1 MKSLFFWLSLLF
13 GLVLPVGTARAE
25 LAVVSTTPDLA
36 SIARSIG
43 GARVKVSALSL
54 PSQDPHWVDARP
66 HLALSL
72 AKADLLL
79 VTGADLEAGWL
90 PTLLTGSRNG
100 NVQRGAKGYLDCST
114 LVSLLEVPSGKVDR
128 SMGDV
133 HAQGN
138 PHYMLDPTRVER
150 VAVGIGKRLAE
161 LDPTGKSAYL
171 EGTRRFVEEL
181 RAARAGWEK
190 KLSKLRGRS
199 VLAYHRSLSY
209 LADWLGL
216 RVVDHLEPR
225 PGIPP
230 NPRHIAHVIEIGK
243 SERVVLVL
251 QEAWFPSNAAK
262 VVADKLGVE
271 LVVLATMPKLDRG
284 DSYVANMNRL
294 VSALAALGGP

>member
-1 MKSLFFWLSLLF
+1 MKPLFFLLSLLL
-13 GLVLPVGTARAE
+13 GLVLRTGTARAE

-36 SIARSIG
+36 SLARSIG

-72 AKADLLL
+72 SKADLLL

-100 NVQRGAKGYLDCST
+100 KVQRGAKGYLDCST

-138 PHYMLDPTRVER
+138 PHYMLDPKRVER
-150 VAVGIGKRLAE
+150 VAVGIGKRLSE
-161 LDPTGKSAYL
+161 LDPEGKSAYL
-171 EGTRRFVEEL
+171 EGTRRFVDEL
-181 RAARAGWEK
+181 RAARAGWEQ

-216 RVVDHLEPR
+216 KVVDHLEPR

-230 NPRHIAHVIEIGK
+230 NPRHIAHVIEVGK
-243 SERVVLVL
+243 SERVVGVL
-251 QEAWFPSNAAK
+251 QESWFPRNAPK
-262 VVADKLGVE
+262 VVADKLGVK
-271 LVVLATMPKLDRG
+271 LVVLGTMPDFDRG
-284 DSYVANMNRL
+284 DSYVTNMNQL
-294 VSALAALGGP
+294 VSALAPLGGT

>member
-1 MKSLFFWLSLLF
+1 MKSLFFWLSLLL
-13 GLVLPVGTARAE
+13 GLVLPMGIARAE

-161 LDPTGKSAYL
+161 LDPTGKNAYL

-243 SERVVLVL
+243 SERVVAVL

-262 VVADKLGVE
+262 VVADKLGVK

-284 DSYVANMNRL
+284 DSYVANMNQL
-294 VSALAALGGP
+294 VSALAPLGGP

>member
-1 MKSLFFWLSLLF
+1 MRTLFFWLSLWC
-13 GLVLPVGTARAE
+13 GLVLQAGAAHAE
-25 LAVVSTTPDLA
+25 LAVVGTTPDLA

-43 GARVKVSALSL
+43 GGRVKVSALSL

-66 HLALSL
+66 HLALAL

-79 VTGADLEAGWL
+79 ITGADLEAGWL
-90 PTLLTGSRNG
+90 STLLTGSRNG
-100 NVQRGAKGYLDCST
+100 NIQRGAKGYLDCST

-138 PHYMLDPTRVER
+138 PHYMLDPKRVER
-150 VAVGIGKRLAE
+150 VAVGIGKRLSE
-161 LDPTGKSAYL
+161 LDPAGKSAYL

-181 RAARAGWEK
+181 RAARTGWEQ
-190 KLSKLRGRS
+190 KLAKLRGRS

-243 SERVVLVL
+243 SERVIAVL
-251 QEAWFPSNAAK
+251 QEAWFPQNAPK
-262 VVADKLGVE
+262 VVADKLGVK
-271 LVVLATMPKLDRG
+271 LVVLGTMPRFDRG
-284 DSYVANMNRL
+284 DSYVTNMNQL
-294 VSALAALGGP
+294 VSALAPLGGT

>member
-1 MKSLFFWLSLLF
+1 MRSLFFWLSLLLA
-13 GLVLPVGTARAE
+13 LVLPAGTARAE
-25 LAVVSTTPDLA
+25 LAVVGTTPDLA

-114 LVSLLEVPSGKVDR
+114 LVSLLEVPSGKLDR

-138 PHYMLDPTRVER
+138 PHYMLDPARAER

-161 LDPTGKSAYL
+161 LDPAGKSAYL
-171 EGTRRFVEEL
+171 EGTRRFVDEL

-190 KLSKLRGRS
+190 KLSTLRGRS

-230 NPRHIAHVIEIGK
+230 NPRHIAHVIEVGK
-243 SERVVLVL
+243 SERVVAVL

-262 VVADKLGVE
+262 VVADKLGVK
-271 LVVLATMPKLDRG
+271 LVVLGTMPNFDRG
-284 DSYVANMNRL
+284 DTYVANMNRL
-294 VSALAALGGP
+294 VSALAPLGGT

>member
-243 SERVVLVL
+243 SERVVALL

-284 DSYVANMNRL
+284 ESYVANMNQL
-294 VSALAALGGP
+294 VSALAPLGGP